1 MATKAEWHRYLTERS
16 GPKKLKQLK
25 KKAGPEQPKVHN
37 LSQKADRKAQ
47 YVLEDHAPG
56 TRPSRKTSR
65 KASNR
70 QKTDVQFRMK
80 REKTEGQPAVQVAL
94 LRGRR

>member
-1 MATKAEWHRYLTERS
+1 MSTKAEWFRYLSERS
-16 GPKKLKQLK
+16 GPKRLKQLK
-25 KKAGPEQPKVHN
+25 KKAGPVEPKVHN
-37 LSQKADRKAQ
+37 LSTKADRKAS

-70 QKTDVQFRMK
+70 QKTDSQMRMK
-80 REKTEGQPAVQVAL
+80 RGTAEGQPAAKVAL
-94 LRGRR
+94 LRGR

>member
-1 MATKAEWHRYLTERS
+1 MATKAEWYRYLSERS
-16 GPKKLKQLK
+16 GPKRLKQLK
-25 KKAGPEQPKVHN
+25 KKAGPEEPKVHN
-37 LSQKADRKAQ
+37 LSGKADRKAQ

-70 QKTDVQFRMK
+70 QKTDVQFRLK
-80 REKTEGQPAVQVAL
+80 RGAAEGQPTDAGAL
-94 LRGRR
+94 RRRR

>member
-1 MATKAEWHRYLTERS
+1 MATKAEWFRYNSERS
-16 GPKKLKQLK
+16 GAKRLKQLK
-25 KKAGPEQPKVHN
+25 KKAGPDEPKVHN

-56 TRPSRKTSR
+56 TRPSRKSSR

-70 QKTDVQFRMK
+70 QKTDVQFRQRRRTAESK
-80 REKTEGQPAVQVAL
+80 PAAQAAM
-94 LRGRR
+94 LRGR

>member
-1 MATKAEWHRYLTERS
+1 MATKAEWHRYLSERS

-25 KKAGPEQPKVHN
+25 KPKVHS
-37 LSQKADRKAQ
+37 LSKKADRKAQ
-47 YVLEDHAPG
+47 YVLEDHTPG

-80 REKTEGQPAVQVAL
+80 REMTEGQPAPRVAL

>member
-1 MATKAEWHRYLTERS
+1 MTTKAEWFRYNSERS
-16 GPKKLKQLK
+16 GPKRLKQLK
-25 KKAGPEQPKVHN
+25 KKAGPDEPKAHN
-37 LSQKADRKAQ
+37 LSPKADRKAQ

-56 TRPSRKTSR
+56 TQPSRKSSR

-80 REKTEGQPAVQVAL
+80 RERAEGQPTADMSQQ
-94 LRGRR
+94 RGR